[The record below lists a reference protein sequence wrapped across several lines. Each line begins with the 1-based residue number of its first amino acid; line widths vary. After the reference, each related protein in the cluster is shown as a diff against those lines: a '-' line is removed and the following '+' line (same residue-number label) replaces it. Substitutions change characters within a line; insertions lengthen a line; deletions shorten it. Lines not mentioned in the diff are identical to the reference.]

1 MHSGWWWG
9 TDECAQYESAYWA
22 GRVRPDVYKSSP
34 LADDHVFDDPAYV
47 QETHYSSVLDLT
59 QPLETIWTG
68 IRKSY
73 HSIIHR
79 AQELYCFNSAEASAD
94 IAYRFKSLHQDAF
107 GTVRPDATFAM
118 QEQWARE
125 GSGLVVLAWQGYT
138 EIDRVVAGAYWK
150 LYQGCAYYGSGPSVE
165 RNVQHAV
172 IWHSLELL
180 KARGITKVEI
190 GQVDGVTEK
199 EVNVGKFKAGFGGT
213 TVPYIVA
220 TRRN

>member
-22 GRVRPDVYKSSP
+22 GRVRPDIYKSSP
-34 LADDHVFDDPAYV
+34 LANDHVFDDPAYA

-59 QPLETIWTG
+59 QPLEAIWTG

-73 HSIIHR
+73 HQLIHR
-79 AQELYCFNSAEASAD
+79 ADEQFD
-94 IAYRFKSLHQDAF
+94 IEENMSIFPFRLLHHLAF
-107 GTVRPDATFAM
+107 GGVRTEQTFI
-118 QEQWARE
+118 EQAAWLSQGTGMIVTA
-125 GSGLVVLAWQGYT
+125 VLSET
-138 EIDRVVAGAYWK
+138 DTPVAAAYWK

-180 KARGITKVEI
+180 KARGITTVEM
-190 GQVDGVTEK
+190 GQVDGMTEK
-199 EVNVGKFKAGFGGT
+199 EVNIGKFKGGFGIAE
-213 TVPYIVA
+213 PYIVA
-220 TRRN
+220 TRRST